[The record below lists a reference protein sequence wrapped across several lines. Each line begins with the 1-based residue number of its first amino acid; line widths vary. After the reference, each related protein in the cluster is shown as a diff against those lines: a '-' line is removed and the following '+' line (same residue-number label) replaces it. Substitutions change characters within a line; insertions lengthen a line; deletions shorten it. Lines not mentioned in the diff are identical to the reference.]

1 MFKNIIIA
9 SDLSPKSKIAAQKA
23 VHIAHQFN
31 SKITVLNVHEEFM
44 DKDEMEM
51 LRVSVDEIQEKFRE
65 IAIEA
70 KNEIKS
76 MLSELHANDIDLD
89 VILREG
95 TPSKEILSLSKKI
108 NADLIVM
115 GTNGKDNISD
125 YFLGTTAE
133 NVISKANCP
142 VLVVPMS

>member
-9 SDLSPKSKIAAQKA
+9 IDLSPKAKIAAQKA
-23 VHIAHQFN
+23 VQIAHQFN
-31 SKITVLNVHEEFM
+31 SKITVLNVHDEFM

-65 IAIEA
+65 IAVEA

-76 MLSELHANDIDLD
+76 MLSDLHANDIEVK

-95 TPSKEILSLSKKI
+95 TPSKEILSLARKI
-108 NADLIVM
+108 NSDLIVM
-115 GTNGKDNISD
+115 GTNGKDNLSD

-133 NVISKANCP
+133 NVISKADCP

>member
-9 SDLSPKSKIAAQKA
+9 SDLSPKAKIAAQKA
-23 VHIAHQFN
+23 VQIAHQFN
-31 SKITVLNVHEEFM
+31 SKITVLNVHDEFM

-65 IAIEA
+65 IAVEA

-76 MLSELHANDIDLD
+76 MLSDLHANDIEVK
-89 VILREG
+89 VILKKG
-95 TPSKEILSLSKKI
+95 TPSKEILSLARKI
-108 NADLIVM
+108 NSDLIVM
-115 GTNGKDNISD
+115 GTNGKDNLSD

-133 NVISKANCP
+133 NVISKADCP